1 MTVIATPPDHRRR
14 DLDNI
19 LKALQ
24 DSMQAAGVYND
35 DHQIDDLRVTR
46 SAPQK
51 PGWVDV
57 DITETTTTQPEKPP
71 C

>member
-1 MTVIATPPDHRRR
+1 MRVVAVAPDNRCR

-24 DSMQAAGVYND
+24 DALQDAGVYND

-46 SAPQK
+46 TAPQK

>member
-1 MTVIATPPDHRRR
+1 MHVTATAPDHRRR

-24 DSMQAAGVYND
+24 DSLQDAGVYND
-35 DHQIDDLRVTR
+35 DHQIDDLRITR
-46 SAPQK
+46 TSPHK

-57 DITETTTTQPEKPP
+57 DVTESTTTQPETPP